1 MPVTFGNGEQR
12 TFVVRALFD
21 HPDWTGQAW
30 IDRAAY
36 AAVDPSAL
44 DTSVYVVGDDGAA
57 TADLRRSVDAVT
69 AAYGNVS
76 R

>member
-1 MPVTFGNGEQR
+1 MTFGNGEQR

-36 AAVDPSAL
+36 RAVDPSAL
-44 DTSVYVVGDDGAA
+44 DTSVYVVGDPGVDRGGPAPIG
-57 TADLRRSVDAVT
+57 RRRHGGV
-69 AAYGNVS
+69 
-76 R
+76 RQRRR